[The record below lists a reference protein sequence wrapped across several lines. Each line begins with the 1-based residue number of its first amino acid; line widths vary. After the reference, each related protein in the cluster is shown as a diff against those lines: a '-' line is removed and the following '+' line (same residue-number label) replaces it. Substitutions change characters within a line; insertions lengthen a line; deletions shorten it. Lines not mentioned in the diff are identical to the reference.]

1 MRPRTALLGIL
12 TCAALISTTACSNT
26 TNGSPSIQ
34 LPAPPS
40 TGGLPTDGAPSVDN
54 PIANTAVAESDP
66 CSTVTTPQ
74 IESLGGK
81 VDRSRVD
88 DMTLG
93 KNCVWVFADGSGN
106 VGAGMVT
113 KNKDGLSG
121 IYSQSARGGLTTF
134 KPVEP
139 IEGYPAV
146 VYANGGEGAGV
157 CTLAVGI
164 RNDLVYTI
172 IPRLRPQNHYL
183 ADPCGMATKIAQF
196 AIQQLKA
203 A

>member
-1 MRPRTALLGIL
+1 MRSRTALLGIL
-12 TCAALISTTACSNT
+12 ACAALLSATGCSNT
-26 TNGSPSIQ
+26 TNGN
-34 LPAPPS
+34 PS
-40 TGGLPTDGAPSVDN
+40 TQQPNATSAGGLPADGAPNVQN
-54 PIANTAVAESDP
+54 PIANTATSESDP
-66 CSTVTTPQ
+66 CSSVTTAQ

-113 KNKDGLSG
+113 KNTDGLSG
-121 IYSQSARGGLTTF
+121 IYYQSTHGGLTTF
-134 KPVEP
+134 KPVSP

-146 VYANGGEGAGV
+146 VYANGGEGDGV

-164 RNDLVYTI
+164 RNDLVYTV
-172 IPRLRPQNHYL
+172 IPRLRPQNPYL
-183 ADPCGMATKIAQF
+183 TDPCGMATKIAQF

>member
-1 MRPRTALLGIL
+1 
-12 TCAALISTTACSNT
+12 
-26 TNGSPSIQ
+26 
-34 LPAPPS
+34 
-40 TGGLPTDGAPSVDN
+40 
-54 PIANTAVAESDP
+54 
-66 CSTVTTPQ
+66 
-74 IESLGGK
+74 
-81 VDRSRVD
+81 
-88 DMTLG
+88 MTLG

-113 KNKDGLSG
+113 KNNDGLSG
-121 IYSQSARGGLTTF
+121 IYYQSTHGGLTTF
-134 KPVEP
+134 KPVAS

-146 VYANGGEGAGV
+146 VYANGGEGDGV

-172 IPRLRPQNHYL
+172 IPRLRPQNPYL